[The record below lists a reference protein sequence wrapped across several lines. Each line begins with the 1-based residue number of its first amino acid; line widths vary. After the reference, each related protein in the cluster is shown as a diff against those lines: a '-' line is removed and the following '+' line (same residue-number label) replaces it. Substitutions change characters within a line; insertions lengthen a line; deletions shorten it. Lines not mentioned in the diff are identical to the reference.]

1 MYEVPSHIVIT
12 TVTKKKYRV
21 IILLSYWIINTLP
34 IRLVICKGVFPSP
47 KVMAYRPYLPTLPER
62 LGSSPGRVSKYPGRQ
77 RSTPAAALS

>member
-47 KVMAYRPYLPTLPER
+47 KVMAYC
-62 LGSSPGRVSKYPGRQ
+62 
-77 RSTPAAALS
+77 